1 MKNVL
6 PILLLLSL
14 VAGCG
19 ESQLETETLVGTY
32 QAKVYDDTERY
43 ILHENGEFEWSSSDK
58 RYERSLEDVI
68 GVAPHGR
75 WIIAQ
80 HREVHLKWHGTPNTI
95 EGVDVFSVN
104 PGNSITRI
112 AEIIDGDRQDFDPED
127 VDTFQQIK

>member
-1 MKNVL
+1 MKNAL

-32 QAKVYDDTERY
+32 EAKIYDDTERF

-58 RYERSLEDVI
+58 RYERSLDDVI

-75 WIIAQ
+75 WSIAQ
-80 HREVHLKWHGTPNTI
+80 HREVHLKWHGAPNTI

-104 PGNSITRI
+104 PGTSITRI
-112 AEIIDGDRQDFDPED
+112 AEILEGDRQDFGPED